1 MSSLTLERPST
12 PTSPSVPRQPSR
24 ASAPSGRSRAEGQG
38 RAVRT
43 RRTATPPPEAQ
54 DLVRRLY
61 ADHGSTLLA
70 YVTRLLSDPHQAED
84 VVQETMVRAWRNAE
98 VLVPERGSV
107 NGWLMRVAHNIAV
120 DKIRARKARPDT
132 LEETATGPRT
142 LDDHAAGVVDSVF
155 VARALARLSP
165 AHREVLRQVYFADRT
180 AAQAAEALGLPVGT
194 VKSRTY
200 HALRRLREFLGEE
213 LDGEFSGLGASSAD
227 PA

>member
-1 MSSLTLERPST
+1 MSSLTLERQPK
-12 PTSPSVPRQPSR
+12 PTSLRVPRRTAPGRATTPSSR
-24 ASAPSGRSRAEGQG
+24 TRTGEQGRSA
-38 RAVRT
+38 RT
-43 RRTATPPPEAQ
+43 DRTATPRPEAH

-61 ADHGSTLLA
+61 AEHGSALQA

-84 VVQETMVRAWRNAE
+84 VVQETMMRAWRNAE
-98 VLVPERGSV
+98 ILVPERGSV

-155 VARALARLSP
+155 VDRTLARLSP
-165 AHREVLRQVYFADRT
+165 AHSEVLRAVYFSDRT
-180 AAQAAEALGLPVGT
+180 AAQAAEELGLPVGT

-200 HALRRLREFLGEE
+200 HALRRLKEFLGEE
-213 LDGEFSGLGASSAD
+213 LDGEFAGVSHSSR
-227 PA
+227 